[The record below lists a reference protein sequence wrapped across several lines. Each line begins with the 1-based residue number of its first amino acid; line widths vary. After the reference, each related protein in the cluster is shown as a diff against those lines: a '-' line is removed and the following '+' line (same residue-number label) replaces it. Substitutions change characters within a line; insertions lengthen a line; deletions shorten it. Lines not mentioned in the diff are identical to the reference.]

1 MDISFVGLNG
11 HGKRLRDIVKKIPN
25 INIKNIYY
33 HKKVDNDNL
42 RGLTNN
48 IEDLLKS
55 DAIFIA
61 SPTHFHLDH
70 LIKLRNYKGYIFL
83 EKPAVNTLE
92 EIDQLIAFTNS
103 FKSKIFINYN
113 FQFSSLA
120 QIITN
125 QMNSINIG
133 DILWLDIHTSH
144 GAAFRESWDKSWRLF
159 GRNSLGPLET
169 TGIHFLQFAALNF
182 GSISKVDLRT
192 RSVVGRSESVDTG
205 FASIEFSS
213 GIWVRIRNSYATPY
227 QIRFEMMGTNG
238 YLIYDGKRCEVYSP
252 RENFDEKGMFTL
264 PNIIFSKKIIY
275 STMWQE
281 SLEKSISFFIDIVS
295 RNSSFSVEKFDLNVN
310 IMKYLLLALN

>member
-144 GAAFRESWDKSWRLF
+144 GATFRESWDKSWRLF
-159 GRNSLGPLET
+159 EETVWTFET

-182 GSISKVDLRT
+182 GSISK
-192 RSVVGRSESVDTG
+192 
-205 FASIEFSS
+205 
-213 GIWVRIRNSYATPY
+213 
-227 QIRFEMMGTNG
+227 
-238 YLIYDGKRCEVYSP
+238 LI
-252 RENFDEKGMFTL
+252 
-264 PNIIFSKKIIY
+264 
-275 STMWQE
+275 
-281 SLEKSISFFIDIVS
+281 
-295 RNSSFSVEKFDLNVN
+295 
-310 IMKYLLLALN
+310 